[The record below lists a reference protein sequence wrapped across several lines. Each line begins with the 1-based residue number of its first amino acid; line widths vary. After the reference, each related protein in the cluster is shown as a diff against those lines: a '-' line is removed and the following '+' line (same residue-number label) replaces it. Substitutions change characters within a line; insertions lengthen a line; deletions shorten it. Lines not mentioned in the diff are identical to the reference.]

1 MTEQKRALRVGVI
14 GASSQIGRPLVPRLL
29 AQGCQVL
36 RISRDSARARSDSV
50 HVYDANNACFAP
62 PIKAAD
68 ALISLAP
75 LPAIGAVLDM
85 AGLLGARRVVAFGST
100 GRFSKAN
107 SPAAIERD
115 FVVQQE
121 QAEQLLSSRAKDEG
135 IAWTLLRPTMIY
147 GAGADQN
154 VAFVMRIIKRFGFFP
169 LPWGARGLRQP
180 VHVDDL
186 AAACAAV
193 LGEPRTHGRAYNL
206 GGAEVLPFPELVRR
220 ISRAAGRRPMLVP
233 VPQFP
238 YRMLIRLAQL
248 MPVAGFVRMEMVD
261 RMYQD
266 LVTDNGPAQFD
277 FGYQPRVFSPGQV
290 CP

>member
-1 MTEQKRALRVGVI
+1 MTARSPAPCVGLV
-14 GASSQIGRPLVPRLL
+14 GATSQIGRTLVPHLQ
-29 AQGCQVL
+29 AQGCRVL
-36 RISRDSARARSDSV
+36 RISRNGAWTGSDPLHV
-50 HVYDANNACFAP
+50 HDASNACFVP
-62 PIKAAD
+62 PIEAAD
-68 ALISLAP
+68 TLISLAP

-85 AGLLGARRVVAFGST
+85 AGLLGARRVIAFGST

-107 SPAAIERD
+107 ASSAVERD
-115 FVVQQE
+115 FVQQQE
-121 QAEQLLSSRAKDEG
+121 RAEQLLSSRAKDEG

-147 GAGADQN
+147 GAGADQS
-154 VAFVMRIIKRFGFFP
+154 VAFVMRMIERFGFFP

-186 AAACAAV
+186 AGACVAV

-206 GGAEVLPFPELVRR
+206 GGGEVLQFPELVRR
-220 ISRAAGRRPMLVP
+220 VFLAAGRRPILVP

-238 YRMLIRLAQL
+238 YRMLVRLGRRI
-248 MPVAGFVRMEMVD
+248 PSVRFVRMEMVD

-266 LVTDNGPAQFD
+266 LVADNSPAQID
-277 FGYQPRVFSPGQV
+277 FGYQPRKFSPGQI

>member
-1 MTEQKRALRVGVI
+1 MTDPKPGLRVGLI
-14 GASSQIGRPLVPRLL
+14 GATSQIGRPLVPRLL

-36 RISRDSARARSDSV
+36 RIARDSARAGSDSL
-50 HVYDANNACFAP
+50 HVYDTSNACFVP
-62 PIKAAD
+62 PIQSAD

-75 LPAIGAVLDM
+75 LPTVGAVLDM
-85 AGLLGARRVVAFGST
+85 AGLLGARRVIAFGST

-107 SPAAIERD
+107 SSCAVERD
-115 FVVQQE
+115 FVLQQE

-147 GAGADQN
+147 GAGADHN
-154 VAFVMRIIKRFGFFP
+154 VAFMTRIIERFGFFP

-186 AAACAAV
+186 AAASATV
-193 LGEPRTHGRAYNL
+193 LHEPCTYGRAYNL
-206 GGAEVLPFPELVRR
+206 GGGEALPFPELVSR
-220 ISRAAGRRPMLVP
+220 ISRAAGRRPMLVT
-233 VPQFP
+233 VPQFA
-238 YRMLIRLAQL
+238 YRMLIRLARRI
-248 MPVAGFVRMEMVD
+248 PAAGFVRMEMVD

-266 LVTDNGPAQFD
+266 LVADNGPAQID
-277 FGYQPRVFSPGQV
+277 FGYQPRPFSPGRI